1 MFAPTYVHTRACK
14 YAKTYAARV
23 NHKIQYLLI
32 KYNNI
37 SDTIIQKAIAFTYLK
52 QYLDLNRTIEAEDAL
67 WMHRFYSEITEM
79 IELEIGTHVIRRVV
93 N

>member
-37 SDTIIQKAIAFTYLK
+37 SDTIIQKAID
-52 QYLDLNRTIEAEDAL
+52 LDLNRTIEANDAL
-67 WMHRFYSEITEM
+67 WMPQFNSEITET
-79 IELEIGTHVIRRVV
+79 IELDIV
-93 N
+93 NK